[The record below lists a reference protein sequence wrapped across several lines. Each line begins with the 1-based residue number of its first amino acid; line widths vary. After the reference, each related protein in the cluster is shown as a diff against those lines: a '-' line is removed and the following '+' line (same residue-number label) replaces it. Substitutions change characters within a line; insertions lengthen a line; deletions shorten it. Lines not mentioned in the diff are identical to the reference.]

1 KARTEPTSSAPWSET
16 IGGVLSPERALDLL
30 RDAYGAGHLSTATL
44 EARAE
49 WALSGDVEEAVWD
62 LPKWWR
68 RASPRPSV
76 VGEFPIGERGRWVL
90 GRSRNCDLRL
100 EDGSISRRHAEIA
113 VRANVCLVRDL
124 GSTNGT
130 YVNDRPVR
138 VARLRRGDVL
148 TVGET
153 RLR

>member
-1 KARTEPTSSAPWSET
+1 
-16 IGGVLSPERALDLL
+16 VLSPERALDLL

-49 WALSGDVEEAVWD
+49 WD
-62 LPKWWR
+62 LPKWWH
-68 RASPRPSV
+68 RAQPRPSTL
-76 VGEFPIGERGRWVL
+76 GDFAIGERGRWVL
-90 GRSRNCDLRL
+90 GRSRSCDLRL
-100 EDGSISRRHAEIA
+100 EDGSISRRHAELA

-130 YVNDRPVR
+130 YVNDRRVR

-148 TVGET
+148 TLGET
-153 RLR
+153 QLRAR